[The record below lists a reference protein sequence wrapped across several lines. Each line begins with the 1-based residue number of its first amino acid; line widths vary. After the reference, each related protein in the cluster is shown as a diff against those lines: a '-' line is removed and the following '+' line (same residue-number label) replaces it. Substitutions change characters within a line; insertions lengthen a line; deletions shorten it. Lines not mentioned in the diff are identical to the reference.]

1 MIGRLLAE
9 FRSVYRLFKSANQT
23 APDPRQ
29 SLQDLFDAILKLYRF
44 LETHREFEYLR
55 IIENDLAIAQE
66 GLEGLI
72 SPQAALQEL
81 RTTVPGSLSPRDGMY
96 VGHADQEEM
105 RRLSA
110 ELNQLIQEITRL
122 LTD

>member
-9 FRSVYRLFKSANQT
+9 FRSVYRLFESANQT
-23 APDPRQ
+23 TPDPRQ

-44 LETHREFEYLR
+44 LETHQGFEYLR

-81 RTTVPGSLSPRDGMY
+81 RATVPRSLSPRDGMY

-105 RRLSA
+105 HRLYS

-122 LTD
+122 LNS